1 LTEHEFWML
10 FRAALLQLLNV
21 IERGK
26 LDMDYTTADMRQ
38 DNRPKHHDNRPLDN
52 KFAIYIDE

>member
-1 LTEHEFWML
+1 MTEHEFWML

-38 DNRPKHHDNRPLDN
+38 DNRPKHHDNRPLD
-52 KFAIYIDE
+52 K